1 MSSTAA
7 PTKPTT
13 SAFFNPVRPRPFLS
27 GRRGP
32 FPAGKEALFRPCL
45 FFGREGA
52 SGEKILVP
60 SVGTILFTDEGTGVR
75 AVELARERYVFPDN
89 VTLLDGGTLG
99 MGLMDALLDCDVV
112 FVLDAV
118 LGGDEPGSIYRLTGD
133 DLRKSVSFRD
143 SMHQTDLVDTLVYC
157 DLMGHRP
164 EAVVVGMEPVDYRT
178 VGTELSPLAAERLPL
193 LLDVLI
199 RELKARGVDAT
210 PRPSA

>member
-1 MSSTAA
+1 M
-7 PTKPTT
+7 
-13 SAFFNPVRPRPFLS
+13 
-27 GRRGP
+27 
-32 FPAGKEALFRPCL
+32 
-45 FFGREGA
+45 
-52 SGEKILVP
+52 EKILVLG
-60 SVGTILFTDEGTGVR
+60 VGNILFTDEGTGVR

-99 MGLMDALLDCDVV
+99 MGLMDARLDCDVV

-178 VGTELSPLAAERLPL
+178 MGTELSPLAAERLPL